1 LLPAADIFT
10 NGRAPYEYMA
20 GKQAK
25 APVTAYE
32 ATVRFLETAGK
43 PAVLDPGDDPIA
55 IGTDNFKL
63 ERRGETATLEVWSE
77 TRNLVRRLRAV
88 HSEHR
93 GRLELEVERFGGLAG
108 RLALVDLAHPAS
120 RDTSRRGARL
130 KYRERFRRSLL
141 RQFPSWR
148 IVELSTEADLHHSLS
163 PSFPRALLRKG
174 NTALAAIGAAEDAL
188 DIDGAL
194 TFGLIW
200 LDYLRRRETRVPVQ
214 GLAIF
219 VPSGKETTTCH
230 RIRYLEAP
238 PAPPRNGQAGDPA
251 QSMGHSAG
259 YAVFVH
265 FPDGSEEA
273 VDPRDYTNFDTRI
286 EPYCRPLAA
295 SPTQLLDWVE
305 RLAGIENV
313 TRRNHADGA
322 VSLAVH
328 GLEFARAEGGRML
341 FGLDHKIEAL
351 TERNLAEIEA
361 LALGLA
367 ARRSV
372 RQDHVHPLYS
382 RHPEAW
388 LESQVRNNIERL
400 DAALLPGPL
409 YGQVPQ
415 FAAGERGMLDI
426 LAAERSGRLVIVEV
440 KASQD
445 IHLPLQALDYWMRV
459 KWHLERGEFTGRGY
473 FPGLELRADPPR
485 LLLVAP
491 ALDFH
496 PSNEIVLRFFSRAVE
511 VERIG
516 VGIEWRQ
523 ELRVMFRSPALV
535 CRSPFSTR

>member
-1 LLPAADIFT
+1 MAAT
-10 NGRAPYEYMA
+10 
-20 GKQAK
+20 KQAK

-32 ATVRFLETAGK
+32 ATVRFLETARK
-43 PAVLDPGDDPIA
+43 PAVLDPGDDPIP

-63 ERRGETATLEVWSE
+63 ERKGEMATLEIWSE
-77 TRNLVRRLRAV
+77 TRNLVRRLRGV

-93 GRLELEVERFGGLAG
+93 GRLELEVERFGGRSG
-108 RLALVDLAHPAS
+108 RLELVDLAHPAS

-130 KYRERFRRSLL
+130 KYRERFRRSIQ

-148 IVELSTEADLHHSLS
+148 IAELSTEADLHHSLS
-163 PSFPRALLRKG
+163 PSYPRALLRKG
-174 NTALAAIGAAEDAL
+174 GSALAAIGAAEDSL
-188 DIDGAL
+188 DVDGAL

-200 LDYLRRRETRVPVQ
+200 LDYLRQRETRLPVQ

-219 VPSGKETTTCH
+219 VPEGKEATTCH
-230 RIRYLEAP
+230 RIRHL
-238 PAPPRNGQAGDPA
+238 DP
-251 QSMGHSAG
+251 SAVAC
-259 YAVFVH
+259 AVFVH
-265 FPDGSEEA
+265 FADGSEEPI
-273 VDPRDYTNFDTRI
+273 DPRDYTNFDTRI
-286 EPYCRPLAA
+286 ESCRQPLAA

-305 RLAGIENV
+305 RLTEIEDV
-313 TRRNHADGA
+313 ERRDHADGA

-328 GLEFARAEGGRML
+328 GLEFARAEGGRIS
-341 FGLDHKIEAL
+341 FGIDHKHEAS
-351 TERNLAEIEA
+351 TEAQLAEIEA
-361 LALGLA
+361 LARGLA
-367 ARRSV
+367 ERRSAG
-372 RQDHVHPLYS
+372 QDHVHPLYA

-388 LESQVRNNIERL
+388 LESQVRRNIERV
-400 DAALLPGPL
+400 DAALLPHPL

-426 LAAERSGRLVIVEV
+426 LAADRCGRLVIVEV

-459 KWHLERGEFTGRGY
+459 KWHLERGEFSGRGY
-473 FPGLELRADPPR
+473 FPGLELRADRPR

-496 PSNEIVLRFFSRAVE
+496 PSNETVLRFFSRAVE

-523 ELRVMFRSPALV
+523 ELRVMFRSPAPI